1 MQFTTYGFVLVV
13 LPLTVLGY
21 FLLGRWGKRPAQI
34 FLILLS
40 MALYACGGWEGM
52 AVFAFSTAVNILLCL
67 TMKKKPKWV
76 RWCLWLGVTVQL
88 GLLAAFKYLY
98 FFAGIVS
105 GVTGHTFSL
114 PDWALPLGI
123 SFFAFQQI
131 SYLAD
136 TAAGKTKDNS
146 LTDYLLY
153 ITYYPKLL
161 MGPIVRQNQLLEQF
175 RRDGSHRINSQN
187 LVNGLRQFVFG
198 MAKKVILAETF
209 AGAAAFLKNGEAT
222 SMELILAALA
232 YTFQIYFDFSGYTDM
247 ATGFSRMLNIE
258 LPRNFDSPYWA
269 MSLRDF
275 WKRWHMSLTRFFTDY
290 IYIPLGG
297 SRKGNVRMILNTMLV
312 FTISGLWHGANWT
325 FVLWGI
331 LNGALSLFDRL
342 TEKKRERIHP
352 AMQWGLTFS
361 AVTLLWVLF
370 YADSIGQ
377 FVHIVARM
385 FSFADTSVSEAFL
398 NCFVNPELHLLM
410 TMSGFV
416 TIMNLIRGLPML
428 LYYGLAFGICLGCEN
443 TSRRSSRMSLG
454 GAAAL
459 ALLLAFCLSCLSR
472 TSVFVY
478 NNF

>member
-1 MQFTTYGFVLVV
+1 
-13 LPLTVLGY
+13 
-21 FLLGRWGKRPAQI
+21 
-34 FLILLS
+34 
-40 MALYACGGWEGM
+40 
-52 AVFAFSTAVNILLCL
+52 
-67 TMKKKPKWV
+67 
-76 RWCLWLGVTVQL
+76 
-88 GLLAAFKYLY
+88 
-98 FFAGIVS
+98 
-105 GVTGHTFSL
+105 
-114 PDWALPLGI
+114 
-123 SFFAFQQI
+123 
-131 SYLAD
+131 
-136 TAAGKTKDNS
+136 
-146 LTDYLLY
+146 
-153 ITYYPKLL
+153 
-161 MGPIVRQNQLLEQF
+161 
-175 RRDGSHRINSQN
+175 
-187 LVNGLRQFVFG
+187 
-198 MAKKVILAETF
+198 
-209 AGAAAFLKNGEAT
+209 
-222 SMELILAALA
+222 MELILAALA

-269 MSLRDF
+269 MSVRDF

-370 YADSIGQ
+370 YADSIDQ

-459 ALLLAFCLSCLSR
+459 ALLLAFCLTCLSR